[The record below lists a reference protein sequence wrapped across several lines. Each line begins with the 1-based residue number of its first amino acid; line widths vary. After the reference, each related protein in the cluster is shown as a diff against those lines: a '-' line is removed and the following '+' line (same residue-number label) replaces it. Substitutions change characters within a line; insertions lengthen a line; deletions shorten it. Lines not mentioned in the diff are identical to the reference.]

1 MTTLTTNIREWFW
14 DIFFPSY
21 CLGCG
26 ETLQYS
32 KREVFCPVCHMDALI
47 SDTHLAEHHPLRQR
61 LISAFPFE
69 LVLSKYR
76 FPNNSQLISNLI
88 YGLKYQNLRYIGH
101 IEGRE
106 YGQIIAPLL
115 REKEVSALIPVP
127 LHWRKQLKRG
137 YNQSLEFAI
146 GLAESTH
153 IPIHPDLV
161 RRTKNTHSQTT
172 LNKTE
177 RIQNMENAF
186 QLKKNNPSFLPQE
199 SHHFLLVD
207 DVATSGITLAEMAR
221 TLQRTYVHSRFSV
234 CTLAYKDY

>member
-1 MTTLTTNIREWFW
+1 MTAPQAHISEWFW
-14 DIFFPSY
+14 DIFFPSR
-21 CLGCG
+21 CLSCG

-32 KREVFCPVCHMDALI
+32 KHEVFCPVCHMDALI
-47 SDTHLAEHHPLRQR
+47 SDTHLANHHPLRQR
-61 LISAFPFE
+61 LISSFPFD

-115 REKEVSALIPVP
+115 REKEVSALIPAP

-137 YNQSLEFAI
+137 YNQSLEFAH

-153 IPIHPDLV
+153 IPICSNMIQ
-161 RRTKNTHSQTT
+161 RTKNTHSQTT
-172 LNKTE
+172 LNKEE
-177 RIQNMENAF
+177 RIRNMKNAF
-186 QLKKNNPSFLPQE
+186 HLTRKHSSFPPEQL
-199 SHHFLLVD
+199 HHFLLVD
-207 DVATSGITLAEMAR
+207 DVATSGITLTEMAR
-221 TLQRTYVHSRFSV
+221 TLQSTYVDSRFSV